1 MEHVDH
7 PKHYN
12 SHPNGI
18 ECIDI
23 IRHYTCDI
31 ANAIKY
37 LWRAGL
43 KVPSKQVQCD
53 ACIDIAEREEARPTG
68 QMGKEDAEKEI
79 EDLKKALWYIED
91 YRVKIPQLLLSHF
104 KSRARIQQ
112 IVIEVT
118 GHAIDEIAYCGYE
131 DHVADAIG
139 HLLCVGII
147 RQGEVRVSEYWEIDI
162 REAKKAIQQRILDIE
177 HLLLG
182 KEIKETL
189 DVLHGKAIDGEDYV
203 SKPGCNRE
211 TEPEK
216 YDPLNM
222 IVAWGKVYS
231 LTDEIRKKKNGALY
245 SPCENCD
252 LWSECHEWQG
262 MLTPMLSE
270 STCHYLCA
278 RIHNANDQQYYREV
292 GVAKYSPRFGTV
304 EVVDEQKEM
313 ELEMKRLEEE

>member
-1 MEHVDH
+1 MEHVNH
-7 PKHYN
+7 PQHYN

-23 IRHYTCDI
+23 IRHYVCDI

-43 KVPSKQVQCD
+43 KPELGMD
-53 ACIDIAEREEARPTG
+53 
-68 QMGKEDAEKEI
+68 DAEKEI

-91 YRVKIPQLLLSHF
+91 YRVKIPQLLLGHF
-104 KSRARIQQ
+104 KSRARMQQ

-147 RQGEVRVSEYWEIDI
+147 RRGEVRVSEYWEMDI
-162 REAKKAIQQRILDIE
+162 REATKAIQYRILDIE
-177 HLLLG
+177 HQLLN
-182 KEIKETL
+182 KELEST
-189 DVLHGKAIDGEDYV
+189 VQVMNGQAVDGEDYV
-203 SKPGCNRE
+203 SKPGCVRE
-211 TEPEK
+211 TEPEQ

-222 IVAWGKVYS
+222 IVVWGRAYS
-231 LTDEIRKKKNGALY
+231 LTDETRKKPNGTLY
-245 SPCENCD
+245 NSCENCD
-252 LWSECHEWQG
+252 LSEYCASQDGTEP
-262 MLTPMLSE
+262 LKS
-270 STCHYLCA
+270 LCQLHQA
-278 RIHNANDQQYYREV
+278 KTNEYYREV

-304 EVVDEQKEM
+304 EVVDEYKEM
-313 ELEMKRLEEE
+313 QLELKRLEED

>member
-1 MEHVDH
+1 MEHVNH

-23 IRHYTCDI
+23 IRHYVCDI

-43 KVPSKQVQCD
+43 KS
-53 ACIDIAEREEARPTG
+53 E
-68 QMGKEDAEKEI
+68 MGMEDAEKEI
-79 EDLKKALWYIED
+79 EDLKKALWYIFD

-177 HLLLG
+177 HQLLD
-182 KEIKETL
+182 KELESTA
-189 DVLHGKAIDGEDYV
+189 KAMNAFMIGQPLEAVDGEDYV
-203 SKPGCNRE
+203 SKPGCVRE

-222 IVAWGKVYS
+222 IVAFGRVYS
-231 LTDEIRKKKNGALY
+231 LTDEMRKKSTGGVY
-245 SPCENCD
+245 SPCQICA
-252 LWSECHEWQG
+252 
-262 MLTPMLSE
+262 LTEFCVSQDGTE
-270 STCHYLCA
+270 SLKNLCN
-278 RIHNANDQQYYREV
+278 IHQAQTNEYYREV
-292 GVAKYSPRFGTV
+292 GIAKYSPRFGTV
-304 EVVDEQKEM
+304 EVVDEMKEM
-313 ELEMKRLEEE
+313 ELELKRLEEEEEDL